1 MVLLSTAMT
10 APHVLRAQQRGNSL
24 IGILDATSGPHQ
36 SNLAAFHEGLEDAG
50 CARGL
55 VPIEYRWKD
64 SSFDR
69 LPSLAA
75 HSLPALAADLVSSN
89 VDVIVTGDFNGLRA
103 VRAATASIP
112 IPIVFFGGSDL
123 LAGGLIESLDRP
135 GANVTGIVT
144 SASERDYPRQLDF
157 LSELVPQARVIALL
171 VNPNSKAVEI
181 QIREAEEAARPRG
194 LQVRILRT
202 GTEGDFETA
211 FASLAQLHVGGLVV
225 DADPFFDTRREQ
237 VLALAARYTLPTIYE
252 WREFPEVGGLISY
265 GPSRTAIW
273 RQLGTYAGKILKGA
287 KPADLPIQQ
296 PRIFELVVNLNT
308 AKGLGLTIPQSILA
322 RADEVIE

>member
-1 MVLLSTAMT
+1 MT
-10 APHVLRAQQRGNSL
+10 APHVLHAQQRGNSL
-24 IGILDATSGPHQ
+24 IGILDATSGSHI

-50 CARGL
+50 YARGL
-55 VPIEYRWKD
+55 VPIEYRWRD

-69 LPSLAA
+69 LPALAA

-103 VRAATASIP
+103 VRAATSSIP

-123 LAGGLIESLDRP
+123 VAGGLIESLDRP

-144 SASERDYPRQLDF
+144 SASERDYPRQLDV
-157 LSELVPQARVIALL
+157 LSELVPGARVIALL
-171 VNPNSKAVEI
+171 VNPNSNAVEI

-194 LQVRILRT
+194 LQVRILRA

-211 FASLAQLHVGGLVV
+211 FASLAQLQVGGMVV
-225 DADPFFDTRREQ
+225 GADPFFDTWREQ
-237 VLALAARYTLPTIYE
+237 VVALAARYALPTIYK

-273 RQLGTYAGKILKGA
+273 RQLGVYAGKILKGA
-287 KPADLPIQQ
+287 KPGDLPIQQ
-296 PRIFELVVNLNT
+296 PRIFELVANLNT
-308 AKGLGLTIPQSILA
+308 AKALGLTIPQSILA